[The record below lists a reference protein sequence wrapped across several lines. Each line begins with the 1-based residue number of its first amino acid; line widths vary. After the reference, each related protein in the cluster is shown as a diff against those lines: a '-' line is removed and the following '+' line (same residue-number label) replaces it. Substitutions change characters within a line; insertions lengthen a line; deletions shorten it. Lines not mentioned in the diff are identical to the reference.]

1 MPEWLTTVLS
11 IAAAFIL
18 GIVGTLL
25 TGKKDK
31 RSAESTLID
40 QLQEELAGYRSATDK
55 RLDKLEAENAA
66 YRRYVF
72 ALIDHSDSHG
82 IERLPW
88 PNELPR

>member
-1 MPEWLTTVLS
+1 MPEWLITV
-11 IAAAFIL
+11 AATGSALIL

-25 TGKKDK
+25 TGRKDK

-40 QLQEELAGYRSATDK
+40 QLQEELAGYRAATDK

-72 ALIDHSDSHG
+72 ALLDHGDSHG

>member
-1 MPEWLTTVLS
+1 MPDWLRELLIAGIGLVL
-11 IAAAFIL
+11 
-18 GIVGTLL
+18 GVVGALL
-25 TGKKDK
+25 TGKRDK

-72 ALIDHSDSHG
+72 ALIDHGDANG